1 MIGQEFR
8 NALRMGNPL
17 YGTLLTSTSPKSFD
31 VVLSLHL
38 DFVFLCAEHV
48 SYNPETLSWMCRAF
62 KAAGINPVVRILEP
76 SPYLATQALDAG
88 AGAILVPYVEDVEE
102 VLALVGAV
110 KYRPLKGKKLARI
123 LHGEEKPTE
132 ELSQYLQKHN
142 QNNSL
147 LLNIESE
154 SAVKNLA
161 NFAQILSLDGPGVD
175 GFVIGPHDLSTSYN
189 MPEDYRS
196 ADFMNLTIA
205 LIQQAKSLGIAVGG
219 HTGYRGSLDLQKDWV
234 KAGANIILHCSDM
247 LLFAD
252 KLQSDLNELRKIQ
265 GVEQITQM
273 NSESI

>member
-142 QNNSL
+142 RNNSL

-205 LIQQAKSLGIAVGG
+205 LIQQAKSLGVAVGG

-265 GVEQITQM
+265 GAEQITQM

>member
-48 SYNPETLSWMCRAF
+48 AYNPETLSWMCRAF

-110 KYRPLKGKKLARI
+110 KYRPLKGKKLAKI
-123 LHGEEKPTE
+123 LHGEEKPSA
-132 ELSQYLQKHN
+132 ELIQYLQQHN
-142 QNNSL
+142 RNNSL

-154 SAVKNLA
+154 SAVQNLA
-161 NFAQILSLDGPGVD
+161 TFAQIPSLDGPGVD
-175 GFVIGPHDLSTSYN
+175 GFVIGPHDLSTSYD
-189 MPEDYRS
+189 MPEKYRS
-196 ADFMNLTIA
+196 PEFINLTTS
-205 LIQQAKSLGIAVGG
+205 LIKQAKDLGVAVGG

-252 KLQSDLNELRKIQ
+252 KLQADLNELRLIQ
-265 GVEQITQM
+265 GDEQITQFKP
-273 NSESI
+273 ESI

>member
-1 MIGQEFR
+1 MIGHEFR
-8 NALRMGNPL
+8 NALAKGSPI

-48 SYNPETLSWMCRAF
+48 AYNPETLSWMCRAF

-88 AGAILVPYVEDVEE
+88 AGAILVPYVEDEEE
-102 VLALVGAV
+102 VLQLVGAV

-123 LHGEEKPTE
+123 LHGEEKPSAK
-132 ELSQYLQKHN
+132 LAQYLQQHN
-142 QNNSL
+142 RNNTL

-154 SAVKNLA
+154 SAVKNLEL
-161 NFAQILSLDGPGVD
+161 FAQIPSIDGPGVD
-175 GFVIGPHDLSTSYN
+175 GFVIGPHDLSTSYE
-189 MPEDYRS
+189 MPEEYRS
-196 ADFMNLTIA
+196 AEFMELSTSI
-205 LIQQAKSLGIAVGG
+205 IRKAKSLGVSVGG

-234 KAGANIILHCSDM
+234 KAGANIMLHCSDM

-252 KLQSDLNELRKIQ
+252 KLQSDLNELRLIH
-265 GVEQITQM
+265 GAEQITQV

>member
-31 VVLSLHL
+31 VVLSLRL

-48 SYNPETLSWMCRAF
+48 AYNPETLSWMCRAF
-62 KAAGINPVVRILEP
+62 KAAGVNPVVRILEP

-123 LHGEEKPTE
+123 LHGEEKPSV
-132 ELSQYLQKHN
+132 ELLHYLQQHN
-142 QNNSL
+142 RNNSL

-154 SAVKNLA
+154 SAVNNVA
-161 NFAQILSLDGPGVD
+161 NFAQIPSLDGPGVD
-175 GFVIGPHDLSTSYN
+175 GFVIGPHDLSTSYD
-189 MPEDYRS
+189 MPENYRS
-196 ADFMNLTIA
+196 ADFTNLTTS
-205 LIQQAKSLGIAVGG
+205 LIQQAKNLGMAVGG
-219 HTGYRGSLDLQKDWV
+219 HTGYRGSLELQKDWV

-252 KLQSDLNELRKIQ
+252 KLQADMNELRMIQ
-265 GVEQITQM
+265 GLAQNTQM

>member
-8 NALRMGNPL
+8 NALRKANPL

-48 SYNPETLSWMCRAF
+48 AYNPETLSWMCRAF
-62 KAAGINPVVRILEP
+62 KAAGVNPVVRILEP

-123 LHGEEKPTE
+123 LHGEENPSL
-132 ELSQYLQKHN
+132 ELSQYVQKHN
-142 QNNSL
+142 GNNSL

-161 NFAQILSLDGPGVD
+161 NFAQIQSLDGPGVD
-175 GFVIGPHDLSTSYN
+175 GFVIGPHDLSTSFD
-189 MPEDYRS
+189 MPEKYRS
-196 ADFMNLTIA
+196 IEFMNLTKS
-205 LIQQAKSLGIAVGG
+205 LIQQAKSLGVAVGG

-234 KAGANIILHCSDM
+234 KAGANIMLHCSDM

-252 KLQSDLNELRKIQ
+252 KLQSDLNELRLIH
-265 GVEQITQM
+265 GAEQITQV

>member
-8 NALRMGNPL
+8 NALRMVNPL

-142 QNNSL
+142 RNNSL

-205 LIQQAKSLGIAVGG
+205 LIQQAKSLGVAVGG

-265 GVEQITQM
+265 GAEQITQM